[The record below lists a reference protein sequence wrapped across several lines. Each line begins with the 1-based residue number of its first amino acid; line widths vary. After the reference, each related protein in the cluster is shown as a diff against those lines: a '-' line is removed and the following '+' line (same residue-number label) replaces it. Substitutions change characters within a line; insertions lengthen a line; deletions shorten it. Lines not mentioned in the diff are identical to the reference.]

1 MTNKQSEWL
10 VSKDRAEKCP
20 SRRRKTSRHPADCH
34 FHPRG
39 KIQPK
44 SNYTTFL
51 SIFCL
56 SLSLSLF
63 LSFFHFSF
71 SFFLKGWGGPSDG
84 RGESQCFRVLMPLW
98 RQGSA
103 PCWLPDGDPVVTSGQ
118 THLLSPTH
126 QHRPYLVAFLRY
138 PRRSARNQQTITASK
153 LICVGHR
160 QSLAEIF
167 TNSPE

>member
-1 MTNKQSEWL
+1 MAGLKRQSRKVSQSSKKDLPPPSWL
-10 VSKDRAEKCP
+10 PLPSKRENTTKIKLYYI
-20 SRRRKTSRHPADCH
+20 S
-34 FHPRG
+34 FH
-39 KIQPK
+39 
-44 SNYTTFL
+44 FL
-51 SIFCL
+51 SL